1 MNNTRRK
8 ELCTIIQ
15 KIEVILND
23 LEQVRDEEQ
32 DCFDNLPEGI
42 ADSERGEKFEECI
55 DNLDSAISSIE
66 ESIGYINDARE

>member
-1 MNNTRRK
+1 MNIKRRK
-8 ELCTIIQ
+8 ELRIIIQ
-15 KIEVILND
+15 KIEVILYD

-32 DCFDNLPEGI
+32 DCFYNLPEGI

-66 ESIGYINDARE
+66 EAIEYINGARE

>member
-8 ELCTIIQ
+8 ELCAIIQ
-15 KIEVILND
+15 KIEVIQND

-32 DCFDNLPEGI
+32 ECFDNLPEGI

-66 ESIGYINDARE
+66 EAIEYINGARE